1 MKENSRISRRV
12 ASIAPSAIHEMT
24 RLSQLVEDVAFLS
37 WAKPTTD
44 TPEHIKDAAIRAIR
58 NGKAAGYTPTN
69 GLPDLREAIAEKLQR
84 DNGIEAKSTE
94 IIVTVGA
101 IEGLAASIMAVVDPG
116 DEVLLPDPTYSTHIR
131 QIQMASAKP
140 VLVPCT
146 QESDF
151 KLDTEAF
158 AAAVTPRTKAILFC
172 SPCNP
177 TGAVYGKAELARLA
191 ELACE
196 HDLMVITD
204 EAYEYFVYDGAVHHS
219 IATLPGMAER
229 TISCYTFTKTYV
241 MTGWR
246 IGYLHAP
253 GNWVPQIGKAH
264 IPFAISAPTVSQ
276 YAALAALEGSQE
288 CVDSFREHYRK
299 TRDLM
304 CERLDRMSSVFSY
317 RKPAGS
323 YLMFPRILVEE
334 GQDSLSF
341 CKHLVQELKV
351 STTPGVAFGP
361 SGEGHLRMSFCV
373 PEQEVNK
380 AFDRLEKFFGV

>member
-1 MKENSRISRRV
+1 
-12 ASIAPSAIHEMT
+12 MT
-24 RLSQLVEDVAFLS
+24 RLSQLVDDVAFLS

-44 TPEHIKDAAIRAIR
+44 TPEHIKAAVVRAIR
-58 NGKAAGYTPTN
+58 DGKTAGYTPTN
-69 GLPDLREAIAEKLQR
+69 GLPALREAIAEKLQR
-84 DNGIEAKSTE
+84 NNGIQAKASE

-101 IEGLAASIMAVVDPG
+101 IEGLAAAIMAVVDPG

-131 QIQMASAKP
+131 QVQIASAKP
-140 VLVPCT
+140 VLVPSS
-146 QESDF
+146 QENDF
-151 KLDTEAF
+151 RLNIKAF
-158 AAAVTPRTKAILFC
+158 AAAITPRTKAILFC

-177 TGAVYGKAELARLA
+177 TGAVYGTDELMGLAELAR
-191 ELACE
+191 E

-204 EAYEYFVYDGAVHHS
+204 EAYEYFVYDDAVHYS
-219 IATLPGMAER
+219 IATFPGMGER
-229 TISCYTFTKTYV
+229 TISCYTFTKTYS

-246 IGYLHAP
+246 VGYLHAP
-253 GNWVPQIGKAH
+253 GDWVRQIGKAH
-264 IPFAISAPTVSQ
+264 IPFAICAPTVSQ

-288 CVDSFREHYRK
+288 CVDSFREHYRR

-317 RKPAGS
+317 WKPAGS

-334 GQDSLSF
+334 GQESLSF
-341 CKHLVQELKV
+341 CKRLVQEVKV
-351 STTPGVAFGP
+351 STTPGIAFGP

-380 AFDRLEKFFGV
+380 AFDRLETFFGV